1 MDMVPMVPHPRRV
14 ERAATRRPKG
24 HIMGAI
30 RTMSAVIAALL
41 VSVSTGVPAVQAE
54 PGGDLASK
62 LDAQIE
68 ARIAQMGIPGAIVA
82 LSIPG
87 QIEYAKAFGVGD
99 TATGD
104 PMLVNDF
111 TRIGSVTKTFTG
123 TAILQLV
130 DQGRIAL
137 SDPIS
142 RYVDGVPFG
151 DVITLDLLGR
161 MRSGLPD
168 YTETD
173 EFLSRAFTEL
183 PTGPDAFA
191 STSRDL
197 IDAAFRQPMDFPP
210 GTDFKYSNTNAV
222 LLGMVVEKVAGL
234 PLAEYFEHNIF
245 GPLDLLRTSYPR
257 NGSMPIPYAHGYHK
271 APDGEIVDASLWNP
285 SWGNA
290 AGAIVSDLADMTVWA
305 VALGKGTLLHP
316 DTQARRISDG
326 TPAAAGLDYDFA
338 IFNTHGWLGHNGDIP
353 GYATVVV
360 YLPERDASLV
370 VFTNSDVPEQHSAG
384 QLASDVTSIATPD
397 HLYEVGPRPPE
408 LLREQGN

>member
-1 MDMVPMVPHPRRV
+1 ML
-14 ERAATRRPKG
+14 
-24 HIMGAI
+24 
-30 RTMSAVIAALL
+30 SAVAAALL
-41 VSVSTGVPAVQAE
+41 VGFGAGVPAVRAE
-54 PGGDLASK
+54 PDQLASK

-104 PMLVNDF
+104 PMLANDF

-130 DQGRIAL
+130 DQGRVAL

-142 RYVDGVPFG
+142 HYVDGVPFG
-151 DVITLDLLGR
+151 DDITLDLLGR

-173 EFLSRAFTEL
+173 ELLNRASTEL
-183 PTGPDAFA
+183 PTGPEAFPA
-191 STSRDL
+191 TSREL

-210 GTDFKYSNTNAV
+210 GADFKYSNTNTV
-222 LLGMVVEKVAGL
+222 LLGMVVEKVTGL
-234 PLAEYFEHNIF
+234 ALAEYFERNIF
-245 GPLDLLRTSYPR
+245 GPLDLLRTSYPM
-257 NGSMPIPYAHGYHK
+257 NGSMPIPYAHGYTK
-271 APDGEIVDASLWNP
+271 APDGTIVDTALWNP

-316 DTQARRISDG
+316 NTQAQRISGG
-326 TPAAAGLDYDFA
+326 TPSAAGADYDFA
-338 IFNTHGWLGHNGDIP
+338 IFNAHGWLGHNGDIP

-384 QLASDVTSIATPD
+384 QLAYDVTSIATPD

-408 LLREQGN
+408 SGRDQGN

>member
-1 MDMVPMVPHPRRV
+1 MR
-14 ERAATRRPKG
+14 
-24 HIMGAI
+24 AI
-30 RTMSAVIAALL
+30 RRLSAVLAAVL
-41 VSVSTGVPAVQAE
+41 VSVSAGVPAVQAA
-54 PGGDLASK
+54 PDRLAST
-62 LDAQIE
+62 LDARIE
-68 ARIAQMGIPGAIVA
+68 ARIAEMGIPGAIVA

-87 QIEYAKAFGVGD
+87 RIEYAKAFGVAD

-104 PMLVNDF
+104 AMLVNDF

-142 RYVDGVPFG
+142 RYVDGVPSG
-151 DVITLDLLGR
+151 DVITLDQLGR

-173 EFLSRAFTEL
+173 DFLHRASAEM

-191 STSRDL
+191 ATSRDL
-197 IDAAFRQPMDFPP
+197 IDAAFRRPMDFPP
-210 GTDFKYSNTNAV
+210 GTDFKYSNTNTV
-222 LLGMVVEKVAGL
+222 LLGMVIEKVSGL
-234 PLAEYFEHNIF
+234 SLAEYFERNIF
-245 GPLDLLRTSYPR
+245 GPLDLLRTSYPM
-257 NGSMPIPYAHGYHK
+257 NGSMPIPYAHGYSK
-271 APDGEIVDASLWNP
+271 APDGQIVDASLWNP

-316 DTQARRISDG
+316 ETHAQRISGG
-326 TPAAAGLDYDFA
+326 TPSGAAVDYDFA

-360 YLPERDASLV
+360 YLPESEASLV

-384 QLASDVTSIATPD
+384 QLAYDVTSIATPD
-397 HLYEVGPRPPE
+397 HLYEVGAGPPE
-408 LLREQGN
+408 LLREQAN